1 MRGGVELREATPGD
15 ELAVRRVLDAAMLAS
30 DAVDDAV
37 ARGDAL
43 VAVDDDRV
51 VGALVLVPSV
61 SVEYPDAVA
70 PESDGMHV
78 DAVAVRRRR
87 RGQGIGRALVEAAL
101 MRARWLTVAYDV
113 RVAEFYDALGFDVV
127 AERDDRRWAVR
138 SVEG

>member
-1 MRGGVELREATPGD
+1 MRGGVKVREATPGD

-51 VGALVLVPSV
+51 VGALVLTPSV